1 LVIVFDNGNF
11 SAVKFILGWVFLYA
25 VAVLTVVLKVERVNA
40 KRVKTDKTGTFD
52 NVNTLKFYVD
62 RIVFE
67 NDALRSKGEL
77 KYNQF
82 YAVLE
87 SKDCFILYLTANQA
101 TLIRKK
107 DVENLNLFKDFLLKN
122 SRKYIKRY
130 KLRFT

>member
-1 LVIVFDNGNF
+1 M
-11 SAVKFILGWVFLYA
+11 FLYA

>member
-1 LVIVFDNGNF
+1 MVIVFDNGNF

-52 NVNTLKFYVD
+52 SVNTLKFYVD

-87 SKDCFILYLTANQA
+87 SKDCFILY
-101 TLIRKK
+101 
-107 DVENLNLFKDFLLKN
+107 
-122 SRKYIKRY
+122 
-130 KLRFT
+130 